1 MDRFLEINDV
11 VSKLHQN
18 LKKNNKFKSQTRK
31 AKICE
36 LLELKGELKSI
47 TLDTNLHKE
56 VRKSLAKNYKVVKE
70 KIQNCILLLKGIKLE
85 ETILDEGEVEESN
98 EQEEENTEEEV
109 EEEEV
114 EEENTEEEDTEEENT
129 EEEDTEEEEDP
140 IMAHKI
146 DLGVAIRVVDKYDG
160 DAATLQSWLDN
171 VEVLRA
177 DDPEVPE
184 ANFIGFLKSRLVGA
198 ARGALDGIPTIEAAK
213 ITLREKFAIQ
223 LTPIAVE
230 AELRQLKQRA
240 NKTVTE
246 FGSEVEKLATKLA
259 QAWVSKGAPFT
270 TEVSAKPV
278 VEPIAIQTFINGLRD
293 QSAAYL
299 VKSRNPKTL
308 TAAISDALEVQPQ
321 SSSEHTFWAQGS
333 SRSPNFAH
341 NYQNNRNQGHRGGRG
356 YNNNSNR
363 GYRGNSH
370 NQRSNNQGYNNNNH
384 DYNSNNRG
392 YYHNNNRYNRRNY
405 NNNPNNNNPNN
416 NYNNNNGNNA
426 NRNNNRNNNPNNN
439 NNYQRRNANV
449 AEEPQEQQP
458 REEVNIG
465 EFFRE

>member
-1 MDRFLEINDV
+1 MDRFFDIQDV
-11 VSKLHQN
+11 IIKIHQG
-18 LKKNNKFKSQTRK
+18 LKKFNKYKAATRRE
-31 AKICE
+31 KILGLIKLKE
-36 LLELKGELKSI
+36 ELKQIIDDKKLSKG
-47 TLDTNLHKE
+47 
-56 VRKSLAKNYKVVKE
+56 VRKSLKTRYKNLRE
-70 KIQNCILLLKGIKLE
+70 KIYESIKILKGKA
-85 ETILDEGEVEESN
+85 LDETVEGSSGEKV
-98 EQEEENTEEEV
+98 EENTEEEV

-114 EEENTEEEDTEEENT
+114 EEENSEEEDTEEENT

-184 ANFIGFLKSRLVGA
+184 ANFMGFLKSRLVGA
-198 ARGALDGIPTIEAAK
+198 ARGALDGIQTIEAAK

-246 FGSEVEKLATKLA
+246 YGSEIEKLATKLA

-321 SSSEHTFWAQGS
+321 SSSENTFWAQGK
-333 SRSPNFAH
+333 SRPPNFET

-356 YNNNSNR
+356 YSNHSNR

-370 NQRSNNQGYNNNNH
+370 NQRGNHQGYNNNNH
-384 DYNSNNRG
+384 DYNNNNRG
-392 YYHNNNRYNRRNY
+392 YYHNNNRYNRRNN
-405 NNNPNNNNPNN
+405 NNNPNNNNQ
-416 NYNNNNGNNA
+416 NNNNNNN